1 MSVLAHAD
9 RAGTAGIRSWLDDA
23 AERLGIRAEQVP
35 LDALDGWETD
45 PDSGAVR
52 HRSGRFFSI
61 EGLTCG
67 DRGIRCPT
75 GSSRSSASRRS
86 GCWASSS
93 SGSAAYRTA

>member
-1 MSVLAHAD
+1 VNVLAHAD

-45 PDSGAVR
+45 PDAGAVR
-52 HRSGRFFSI
+52 HRSG
-61 EGLTCG
+61 
-67 DRGIRCPT
+67 
-75 GSSRSSASRRS
+75 RSSASRRS